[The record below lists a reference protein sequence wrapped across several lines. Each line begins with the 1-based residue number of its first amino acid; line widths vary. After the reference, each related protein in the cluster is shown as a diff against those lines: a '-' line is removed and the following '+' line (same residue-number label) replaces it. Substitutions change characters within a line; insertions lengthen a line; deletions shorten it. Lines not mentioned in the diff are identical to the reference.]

1 MLYKYVQTK
10 VTGYGLSSVASEKR
24 GWWDC
29 EIMLTP
35 PVIQHVCVASHSK
48 PAFSYI
54 LTTWYESDLLD
65 FS

>member
-35 PVIQHVCVASHSK
+35 PVIQHRMRS
-48 PAFSYI
+48 
-54 LTTWYESDLLD
+54 
-65 FS
+65 